1 MHDLFKEKTG
11 NYCYYG
17 DSVGFANGGQNEAD
31 GGEEV
36 MFGHD
41 FKSVYGVPVDEIVP
55 KFQRRK

>member
-36 MFGHD
+36 MFGYN
-41 FKSVYGVPVDEIVP
+41 FKSVNGVPVDGIVP